1 MPPSAEQHMRERIFT
16 DTSNFFG
23 IDYGDIVHLGDKRY
37 LIKGHEREERFGLD
51 EPKFWVKK
59 AVDLDTGERKI
70 LKLSFFESFETQIGH
85 VKIPCFRHPDKE
97 GQVLALVGDHP
108 HFMHGTAYHDEKG
121 NNVRVLDIVYGKNF
135 YQYVNAI
142 TMDHREYF
150 QKMLPK
156 ILNKL
161 LKLFESLRLL
171 HKNGLKHG
179 DIRNDHVIIEQETQN
194 YVWIDFDY
202 DFDSVENPFSLDL
215 IGLGNI
221 LTYAIGKGFHNLKEK
236 DAGNG
241 NLLYRKLIEKVQ
253 PEDFSIVH
261 QWRFMNLK
269 KLYPYIPQG
278 LNDILA
284 HFTLGSDIFYES
296 VDEIVSDL
304 KTCIYSDFS

>member
-1 MPPSAEQHMRERIFT
+1 MRERIFT

-23 IDYGDIVHLGDKRY
+23 IDYGDMIHVGGRHY

-59 AVDLDTGERKI
+59 AIDMDTGERKI
-70 LKLSFFESFETQIGH
+70 IKLSFFESFETQIGH
-85 VKIPCFRHPDKE
+85 VKIPCFRHPEKE
-97 GQVLALVGDHP
+97 GRVLALVGNHP
-108 HFMHGTAYHDEKG
+108 HFMHGRAYYDEKG

-135 YQYVNAI
+135 YQYVNSI
-142 TMDHREYF
+142 TIDHRQYF
-150 QKMLPK
+150 QKLLPG
-156 ILNKL
+156 ILEKL
-161 LKLFESLRLL
+161 LTLFEALRLI
-171 HKNGLKHG
+171 HENGFKHG
-179 DIRNDHVIIEQETQN
+179 DIRNDHVIIEEKTGN

-215 IGLGNI
+215 MGLGNI

-236 DAGNG
+236 DAVNG
-241 NLLYRKLIEKVQ
+241 NLIYKDLISKVA

-269 KLYPYIPQG
+269 KLFPYIPSG

-284 HFTLGSDIFYES
+284 HFTLGSDVFYES
-296 VDEIVSDL
+296 VDEIVADL
-304 KTCIYSDFS
+304 KTCLYSGLA

>member
-1 MPPSAEQHMRERIFT
+1 MKERIFT
-16 DTSNFFG
+16 DTTNFFT
-23 IDYGDIVHLGDKRY
+23 IDYGDIVHVEDRRF

-70 LKLSFFESFETQIGH
+70 IKLSFFESFETTIGK
-85 VKIPCFRHPDKE
+85 VRIPCFRHPEKE
-97 GQVLALVGDHP
+97 GAVLQLVGNHP
-108 HFMHGTAYHDEKG
+108 HFMHGCAYHDEKG

-135 YQYVNAI
+135 YLHVNAI
-142 TMDHREYF
+142 SMEHKQYF
-150 QKMLPK
+150 KQLLPG
-156 ILNKL
+156 ILGKL
-161 LKLFESLRLL
+161 LTLFESLRLL
-171 HKNGLKHG
+171 HENGFKHG
-179 DIRNDHVIIEQETQN
+179 DIRNDHIIIEEGTGN

-215 IGLGNI
+215 MGLGNI
-221 LTYAIGKGFHNLKEK
+221 LTYAIGKGFHNLQEK
-236 DAGNG
+236 DAVTGNPIYKD
-241 NLLYRKLIEKVQ
+241 LLPVVV

-269 KLYPYIPQG
+269 KLFPYIPAS

-296 VDEIVSDL
+296 VDEIVDDL
-304 KTCIYSDFS
+304 RTCLYSGLS

>member
-1 MPPSAEQHMRERIFT
+1 MRERIFT

-142 TMDHREYF
+142 TLDHREYF